1 MQPPIRI
8 KALSIPETLMII
20 SKTLLVFLDLFQRIK
35 MVMPPNTR
43 HYQDYRI
50 TPHDIQ
56 FRTKHHD
63 EESIKLHRHDSYPLI
78 FNPSVQTTVHAHL

>member
-1 MQPPIRI
+1 
-8 KALSIPETLMII
+8 
-20 SKTLLVFLDLFQRIK
+20 